1 MRNVNKIL
9 AWGHARVIENL
20 LGQRHRME
28 PQPLRAISDQFA
40 RSKATIQ
47 SALMEEGRRLEL
59 VQMHKAESDIA
70 VAAASI
76 LARSVFVQRLKTLE
90 EEFDLDLPK
99 GASSKVDTAGS
110 DFLNKHGIEKLGQV
124 AKLHFRTTQKI
135 QPKLGLAQD

>member
-20 LGQRHRME
+20 LGQRARME
-28 PQPLRAISDQFA
+28 PPPLRAISDQFA
-40 RSKATIQ
+40 RNKATVKN
-47 SALMEEGRRLEL
+47 ALMEEGRQLEL

-76 LARSVFVQRLKTLE
+76 LARAEFVNRLAALGR
-90 EEFDLDLPK
+90 EFDLELPK
-99 GASSKVDTAGS
+99 GASSRVDAAGAT
-110 DFLNKHGIEKLGQV
+110 FLKKYGIKKLGEA

-135 QPKLGLAQD
+135 QAKLGQAE